1 MQYSGYPHK
10 YRYEVMS
17 RAFKKENRTKELRTI
32 NDTQQT
38 TTATTKKNK
47 NWYDRTKFDG
57 VMFVDVTPD
66 SELQHRIQ
74 DACKKNGVKV
84 KVVEKI
90 NRTVK
95 SELQRSNP
103 FGWTHCGRGDCPT
116 CNRGIQINCRT
127 RGVMY
132 DIDCLDC
139 LETILK
145 EYRGQTGRSIYKR
158 TKEHIKAWERKCEDS
173 CLHQHSLEYHNGETF
188 AIDVK
193 IQAQCFGKPTTRM
206 ITEAVRIEELPDENS
221 LNSKSEW
228 TYVKLPR
235 VNVV

>member
-1 MQYSGYPHK
+1 MKRRYV
-10 YRYEVMS
+10 RYE
-17 RAFKKENRTKELRTI
+17 
-32 NDTQQT
+32 
-38 TTATTKKNK
+38 
-47 NWYDRTKFDG
+47 
-57 VMFVDVTPD
+57 
-66 SELQHRIQ
+66 
-74 DACKKNGVKV
+74 
-84 KVVEKI
+84 
-90 NRTVK
+90 
-95 SELQRSNP
+95 
-103 FGWTHCGRGDCPT
+103 
-116 CNRGIQINCRT
+116 
-127 RGVMY
+127 
-132 DIDCLDC
+132 
-139 LETILK
+139 
-145 EYRGQTGRSIYKR
+145 R